1 MQVINIDLTAI
12 ANSKKYRKATNG
24 HNYINLVIGE
34 RKEPDRDGN
43 TLTVTLSKTKEEREA
58 NVPTVYVGSG
68 KIYVQQQLAPVKQQA
83 APVQNN
89 TDDLEF

>member
-12 ANSKKYRKATNG
+12 ANSKKYRKASNG

-68 KIYVQQQLAPVKQQA
+68 KIYGQPQPQPQA
-83 APVQNN
+83 APVQEQPKQ
-89 TDDLEF
+89 TEDLPF